1 MILYLEV
8 PDFYATL
15 EKARSPELR
24 DRPVIVGGDPRK
36 RGLVQSATPDAL
48 QLGVVVG
55 MPMREALG
63 YPPFGYLIN
72 LILSG
77 NDADKV
83 ARIATNVADIL
94 TRVAQDAEVL
104 GPAPCPLAR
113 LRGKTRFQI
122 LLKAEKRLPLHRML
136 QHITG
141 KASPV
146 PSGVRMSIDIDPI
159 DML

>member
-1 MILYLEV
+1 MVQTYSPEHYALQAAATHDYAG
-8 PDFYATL
+8 FYA
-15 EKARSPELR
+15 EE
-24 DRPVIVGGDPRK
+24 
-36 RGLVQSATPDAL
+36 
-48 QLGVVVG
+48 
-55 MPMREALG
+55 MPFREALG

-72 LILSG
+72 LVLSG

-83 ARIATNVADIL
+83 ARVANDVAATLN
-94 TRVAQDAEVL
+94 RVAQDAEVL
-104 GPAPCPLAR
+104 GPAPCALAR

-136 QHITG
+136 QHVTG

-146 PSGVRMSIDIDPI
+146 PSGVRMNIDIDPI